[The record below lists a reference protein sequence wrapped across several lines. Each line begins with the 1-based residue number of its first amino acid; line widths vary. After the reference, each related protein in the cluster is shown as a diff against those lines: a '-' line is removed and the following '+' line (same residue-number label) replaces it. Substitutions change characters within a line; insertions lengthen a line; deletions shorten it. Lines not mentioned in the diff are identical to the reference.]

1 MRAAKHKRV
10 DVIGNQGLEITQDQ
24 LVGHVILKQAFLD
37 QRDEQWTCTTTYAH
51 IVISCAQRL
60 FVRPAANR
68 CPGPDH
74 ADMAVA
80 TGLQRGA
87 RSRLNHSDHR
97 HGKFRHQHRQRD
109 G

>member
-1 MRAAKHKRV
+1 MRATEDKGV
-10 DVIGNQGLEITQDQ
+10 DPIRKQGPQVARDH
-24 LVGHVILKQAFLD
+24 LVGHVIVEQSFFD

-51 IVISCAQRL
+51 IVISCAKCP
-60 FVRPAANR
+60 FVRAAANR

-87 RSRLNHSDHR
+87 RSRLNPSDHR
-97 HGKFRHQHRQRD
+97 PRKFRPSDRA
-109 G
+109 